1 VSEHIYRSHNKT
13 LLLYHVVCPVRYRK
27 KVFTR
32 AVKQTLVEVSKEI
45 ELRYDIYF
53 VEIGVDRDH
62 VHFLIQSIPTESVK
76 DIVQSVKSLTAREI
90 FRRHKEVKKELWGG
104 KFWTS
109 GYYANTVGQYGNEE
123 VIKRYVET
131 QGMEYQMLNREN
143 LTFFEIN

>member
-1 VSEHIYRSHNKT
+1 
-13 LLLYHVVCPVRYRK
+13 
-27 KVFTR
+27 
-32 AVKQTLVEVSKEI
+32 LVEVSKEI

-62 VHFLIQSIPTESVK
+62 VHFLIQSIPTETVK

-104 KFWTS
+104 KLWTS

-123 VIKRYVET
+123 AIKRYVET

-143 LTFFEIN
+143 LTLFEIN